1 MGWNA
6 CKATVRGWP
15 GLGLRTYVRTC
26 THTRTHIHIHTH
38 RVAKRQRGRRV
49 APSPA
54 QPKSKLVEVQVRFCL
69 VLLSWL
75 QQIGWKTWWTS
86 CSPESAPAAN
96 AFPPRPS
103 PSAANGT
110 EASDGSPSGKRVT
123 VKQPACQQT
132 ISDATH
138 PHPHTQTGKET
149 GRQGGGTADE
159 VEARGGAGAVPPFA
173 AVVAAK
179 THATVR
185 HRTSIRR
192 RLLPSPA

>member
-6 CKATVRGWP
+6 CKATVRGRP
-15 GLGLRTYVRTC
+15 GLGLRTYVRTYVRAH
-26 THTRTHIHIHTH
+26 THTHTHIHTH

-54 QPKSKLVEVQVRFCL
+54 QPRSRLVQLLVRFRL

-75 QQIGWKTWWTS
+75 QQIGYSKTWWTP
-86 CSPESAPAAN
+86 CSPGSSPAN

-110 EASDGSPSGKRVT
+110 EASDGSPTGKRDTVT
-123 VKQPACQQT
+123 QPASQQT

-138 PHPHTQTGKET
+138 PHPHLQTGKCDDAGT
-149 GRQGGGTADE
+149 GRQRGGTADE
-159 VEARGGAGAVPPFA
+159 VEARAGAVLPAA
-173 AVVAAK
+173 AVVAAAK
-179 THATVR
+179 THERDRA
-185 HRTSIRR
+185 
-192 RLLPSPA
+192 A